1 MLIESKMR
9 MLFIILNT
17 DSFHEG
23 RAVVVLIVLFLLNL
37 HMEKYLPNEWKTKS
51 VNSTPTS
58 HQESL

>member
-1 MLIESKMR
+1 MR

-23 RAVVVLIVLFLLNL
+23 RDVVVLIVLFLLNL